1 MSTSYD
7 FDLNKKGDKIE
18 RLTSKFDHNRN
29 EKSDRFV
36 RSSTLPLHTH
46 KDMSSLKRQWSQN
59 TEDQP
64 TNKTDI
70 SEQKSINRHSVPK
83 VTERWI
89 HNTQSSVEAKPERSE
104 IMTRPISSSSVESYK
119 VTRSEISTRPI
130 STSSVDSYKVR
141 LILETKYGTSHTP
154 Q

>member
-36 RSSTLPLHTH
+36 RSVTLPLHTH

-70 SEQKSINRHSVPK
+70 SEQKSINRPK

-89 HNTQSSVEAKPERSE
+89 HNTQSLVEAKTERSE
-104 IMTRPISSSSVESYK
+104 IRTRPISTSLVESNK

-130 STSSVDSYKVR
+130 STSSVESYKVR
-141 LILETKYGTSHTP
+141 FIFRNNLIKIEHHIL